1 MLGLSS
7 IGIASEAW
15 LDLNGGVISYSG
27 VVVRTGTSIIDSKG
41 CGDSMAMM
49 LVMDSIGSI
58 GVEQHSISET
68 VKQTGGVS
76 SAVTMI
82 GTVATGIV
90 AVGVT
95 ACLSVRCLELVALD
109 EALLEALDRLSIFC
123 NSSSLVAALM
133 A

>member
-27 VVVRTGTSIIDSKG
+27 VVVRTGTSTIDAKG
-41 CGDSMAMM
+41 CGDCMAMM
-49 LVMDSIGSI
+49 LVMDNIGSI
-58 GVEQHSISET
+58 GVEQHSILET
-68 VKQTGGVS
+68 VKHTGGVS
-76 SAVTMI
+76 STVTMT

-109 EALLEALDRLSIFC
+109 EALYRMSNFC
-123 NSSSLVAALM
+123 NSPSLVAALTT
-133 A
+133 